1 MAENVAALLYLS
13 GDEITAKVLMSKAIN
28 GRVLELA
35 GVVVSLCVVCWRHA
49 EPTSWVVAV
58 LRRVLVAM
66 DNARDRLALL
76 RALVDTFR
84 DNVADLHDFAADA
97 ADDDPRTS
105 SLSLS
110 LSLSLFSAR
119 CNIYISR
126 LCYDVSVRLSVRTS
140 VCLSVME
147 VHWRIIANW
156 AHSVGP

>member
-110 LSLSLFSAR
+110 LSRYLAR
-119 CNIYISR
+119 DVIYTSR
-126 LCYDVSVRLSVRTS
+126 AYATMSVSVCLYVRLSV
-140 VCLSVME
+140 CL
-147 VHWRIIANW
+147 
-156 AHSVGP
+156 